1 MQKNKKYDSKQITA
15 NNSFVT
21 ERVTNSNVS
30 SLKNSRM
37 NSINFPI
44 FEQPLMPFNLT
55 PTSKETFIFTGRP
68 SSKYSNRNSMD
79 FFNK

>member
-1 MQKNKKYDSKQITA
+1 MQKNINYDSKQITA
-15 NNSFVT
+15 NDSFIT
-21 ERVTNSNVS
+21 ERVTNSNVN

-44 FEQPLMPFNLT
+44 FEQPLIPFILSPN
-55 PTSKETFIFTGRP
+55 SKETFAFSGRP

>member
-1 MQKNKKYDSKQITA
+1 MQKNINYDSKQITA
-15 NNSFVT
+15 NDSFIT
-21 ERVTNSNVS
+21 ERVTNSNVN

-44 FEQPLMPFNLT
+44 FEQQLIPFILSPN
-55 PTSKETFIFTGRP
+55 SKETFVFSGRP